1 MARPKRQEERR
12 AALIEATYAAGKEH
26 GLRSLSLTDVATT
39 AGLTRGAILYYYEDL
54 DALLVE
60 AHAAGIQRFCN
71 ERDAVLAAI
80 DDPRDR
86 LGAAID
92 AGLPEGPDDAL
103 MSLLYEFDVL
113 AGNSA
118 LHDELVQKLYL
129 RQLETYRGVIAA
141 GRAAEVFSPGI
152 DDEQLAM
159 TFVALEDAYG
169 LHIVGGNALMTVR
182 RLPQRCARWRS
193 SWGARRSPEHGTAHI
208 RPGRFHR
215 RHPAGICMHMHLF
228 TPVYPDEGVRSTP
241 FERHSVSTPVIDR
254 TAPTEHPV
262 LDVLAGRWSPRA
274 FDAQNSIDEAKLATA
289 LEAARWSPS
298 ANNSQ
303 PWRFIVARRGTA
315 LHAQVVDALMG
326 FNQAWAGNAAV
337 LVVAI
342 AETADASGTPITHAL
357 YDLGQAVAHF
367 SVQAHHDGLVV
378 HQMSGFDPEV
388 VREFAD
394 LEERFVPFT
403 VFAVGEFGD
412 IEALP
417 EVLQEREVAPRVRRP
432 IAETVILS
440 A

>member
-71 ERDAVLAAI
+71 EREAVLAAI

-92 AGLPEGPDDAL
+92 AGLPDGPDDAL

-169 LHIVGGNALMTVR
+169 LHIVGGNALMTV
-182 RLPQRCARWRS
+182 P
-193 SWGARRSPEHGTAHI
+193 
-208 RPGRFHR
+208 
-215 RHPAGICMHMHLF
+215 
-228 TPVYPDEGVRSTP
+228 
-241 FERHSVSTPVIDR
+241 
-254 TAPTEHPV
+254 
-262 LDVLAGRWSPRA
+262 
-274 FDAQNSIDEAKLATA
+274 K
-289 LEAARWSPS
+289 AA
-298 ANNSQ
+298 
-303 PWRFIVARRGTA
+303 
-315 LHAQVVDALMG
+315 
-326 FNQAWAGNAAV
+326 AAMR
-337 LVVAI
+337 
-342 AETADASGTPITHAL
+342 
-357 YDLGQAVAHF
+357 AVAEQLGCPPQ
-367 SVQAHHDGLVV
+367 S
-378 HQMSGFDPEV
+378 
-388 VREFAD
+388 
-394 LEERFVPFT
+394 
-403 VFAVGEFGD
+403 
-412 IEALP
+412 
-417 EVLQEREVAPRVRRP
+417 
-432 IAETVILS
+432 
-440 A
+440 

>member
-92 AGLPEGPDDAL
+92 AGLPDGPDDAL

-118 LHDELVQKLYL
+118 LHDELVQELYL

-169 LHIVGGNALMTVR
+169 LHIVGGNALMTV
-182 RLPQRCARWRS
+182 P
-193 SWGARRSPEHGTAHI
+193 
-208 RPGRFHR
+208 
-215 RHPAGICMHMHLF
+215 
-228 TPVYPDEGVRSTP
+228 
-241 FERHSVSTPVIDR
+241 
-254 TAPTEHPV
+254 
-262 LDVLAGRWSPRA
+262 
-274 FDAQNSIDEAKLATA
+274 K
-289 LEAARWSPS
+289 AA
-298 ANNSQ
+298 
-303 PWRFIVARRGTA
+303 
-315 LHAQVVDALMG
+315 
-326 FNQAWAGNAAV
+326 AAMR
-337 LVVAI
+337 
-342 AETADASGTPITHAL
+342 
-357 YDLGQAVAHF
+357 AVAEQLGCPPQ
-367 SVQAHHDGLVV
+367 S
-378 HQMSGFDPEV
+378 
-388 VREFAD
+388 
-394 LEERFVPFT
+394 
-403 VFAVGEFGD
+403 
-412 IEALP
+412 
-417 EVLQEREVAPRVRRP
+417 
-432 IAETVILS
+432 
-440 A
+440 